1 MTNMTGVPELDGLRT
16 AKITALFC
24 AVVAALYAVAQVEPS
39 PVVVLFLTSGPLIA
53 VIVWLQRDAAR
64 TQIAT
69 VHDLGFFLWFS
80 WPLVIP
86 WYAWKT
92 RGRSGWRLSLGLF
105 GLIGSAYL
113 SWLLVAWLV
122 YAVYY
127 SASV

>member
-1 MTNMTGVPELDGLRT
+1 MTVLPELDGLRT

-24 AVVAALYAVAQVEPS
+24 AVVAALYAVAQEEPA
-39 PVVVLFLTSGPLIA
+39 PVVGLFLTSGPLIA

-64 TQIAT
+64 TRIAA

-105 GLIGSAYL
+105 GLIASAYL

>member
-1 MTNMTGVPELDGLRT
+1 MTNMTVLPELDGLRT

-24 AVVAALYAVAQVEPS
+24 AVVAALYAVAQEEPA
-39 PVVVLFLTSGPLIA
+39 PVVGLFLTSGPLIA

-64 TQIAT
+64 TRIAA

-105 GLIGSAYL
+105 GLIASAYL